1 MGLIA
6 VHNPN
11 VKLLTNWT
19 ISETF
24 NLYRGTRQEC
34 ALSPLQIAL
43 ALEPPVRN
51 DPGMY
56 RDYKVTTQ
64 NIHQTK
70 SHCAQMIFGIT

>member
-34 ALSPLQIAL
+34 ALGPLQIAL

-56 RDYKVTTQ
+56 RD
-64 NIHQTK
+64 
-70 SHCAQMIFGIT
+70 